1 MSSLFECIKEFIVEF
16 LSENFGGF
24 TFMPQWD
31 ESHTSVTIQA
41 INMDIVWHWMM
52 LALLLIALL
61 GFLFSRHK
69 FVAKISKHI
78 SWLSIVVWGFGVW
91 IYIVGFYDAG
101 VNGFSVVLR
110 AIIASFKMFVVS
122 NELSRVPVVLQQDA
136 TYMAL
141 FSLLHFLAALITFLF
156 IFRMLGYKIKSSI
169 KIFFRRWFC
178 YRTPKRVMHLFWGVN
193 EASCLMAESI
203 YKKHK
208 DEVIIFIDIDEDN
221 EDYAQRKTNL
231 GDLSNTITISNSEM
245 ARLDKVNALVDHC
258 YNGPAA
264 FNSDKPVDIFGIL
277 GLRNIRAIIK
287 RSSKLHIYFLSEDE
301 SKNVAGALNL
311 QNDITLSSLHKKDDE
326 KDNKKGDDNE
336 NVIYV
341 HARRS
346 ANNEV
351 LDHYAQYEE
360 TSECVDANKEQG
372 KAKLNK
378 TDIRIID
385 SAYLS
390 IAALKQ
396 KDRVEALPVKCV
408 DVDKQ
413 TGTVNSPFT
422 SMIVGFGGTG
432 QEAFRFLYEFSAF
445 VDSNGDRIPFKCYAV
460 DSNIDQIEGYIRR
473 KMPAIGDREL
483 SLVKASIDSEEL
495 WCMVERIVNDLNYV
509 VVTLNNDAL
518 GLSFAVNLFK
528 YALMH
533 RAKNLPMLKIMVR
546 CYETSNEKR
555 MDEVSRELNKSVEG
569 RKIEIGIF
577 GKKKEIY
584 SRENIISDVILQEA
598 KEFHWVYKNK
608 KAKSAE
614 EQWEKD
620 FVKDDKGVSAIDS
633 LIEKKREDEGI
644 IMSRYHA
651 IQDINRRIAQNISNA
666 RHSRTKMILMGFDEN
681 NLPDCLKSYYG
692 YADSR
697 KYGTLDYDCNALDA
711 TLLKN
716 MAIVEHERWIA
727 SHKLMGYTYAPEN
740 DHEKKHHKYLVPW
753 KDLSTEEQSW
763 DCDVVDTTI
772 RFAYDNSK
780 KNV

>member
-1 MSSLFECIKEFIVEF
+1 MSSLFESIKEFIVEF

-24 TFMPQWD
+24 TSSVLWGNPLAF
-31 ESHTSVTIQA
+31 ESVDSICWISIRSWMLLFGLMLLA
-41 INMDIVWHWMM
+41 I
-52 LALLLIALL
+52 LALLFFKPKYVDKL
-61 GFLFSRHK
+61 
-69 FVAKISKHI
+69 SKHI
-78 SWLSIVVWGFGVW
+78 SWLSITVWLLGVVV
-91 IYIVGFYDAG
+91 YIIGFYDVGING
-101 VNGFSVVLR
+101 VSVVLR

-122 NELSRVPVVLQQDA
+122 DELSRVSPVLQHDA
-136 TYMAL
+136 AYMAL
-141 FSLLHFLAALITFLF
+141 FSLLHFIAAFITFLF
-156 IFRMLGYKIKSSI
+156 IFRMLGYKIKSSL
-169 KIFFRRWFC
+169 KIFYRRWIC
-178 YRTPKRVMHLFWGVN
+178 RGTNGRVMHLFWGVN

-203 YKKHK
+203 KRHNDKYHK
-208 DEVIIFIDIDEDN
+208 NEVIIFIDVDEDN
-221 EDYAQRKTNL
+221 EDYVQRKTNL
-231 GDLSNTITISNSEM
+231 GDLSNTITISKNEM
-245 ARLDKVNALVDHC
+245 VRLDAVDALVDHC

-277 GLRNIRAIIK
+277 GLKNIRAIIK
-287 RSSKLHIYFLSEDE
+287 RSSKLHIYFLSENE
-301 SKNVAGALNL
+301 NKNVSGALNL
-311 QNDITLSSLHKKDDE
+311 QNDITLSSLHE
-326 KDNKKGDDNE
+326 NK

-351 LDHYAQYEE
+351 LDHYAQYEKKPE
-360 TSECVDANKEQG
+360 NVGTENIQDKEG
-372 KAKLNK
+372 LNK
-378 TDIRIID
+378 TDIKIID

-390 IAALKQ
+390 IAALKLD
-396 KDRVEALPVKCV
+396 DRALPVNSV
-408 DVDKQ
+408 DVNKE
-413 TGTVNSPFT
+413 TGTVDSPFT
-422 SMIVGFGGTG
+422 SMVVGFGGTG

-445 VDSNGDRIPFKCYAV
+445 VNSNGDKTPFMCYAV
-460 DSNIDQIEGYIRR
+460 DAKIDEIEGFVRK
-473 KMPAIGDREL
+473 KMPAITCEEL
-483 SLVKASIDSEEL
+483 SLVNASIDSAEF
-495 WCMVERIVNDLNYV
+495 WGRVESIINKLNYV

-533 RAKNLPMLKIMVR
+533 REKNLPMLKIMVR

-569 RKIEIGIF
+569 RNIEMQIF
-577 GKKKEIY
+577 GTKQSIY
-584 SRENIISDVILQEA
+584 SRKTIISDAILVEA
-598 KEFHWVYKNK
+598 KEFHWVYKK
-608 KAKSAE
+608 KAEVTADA
-614 EQWEKD
+614 QWKKD
-620 FVKDDKGVSAIDS
+620 FIEDNGVTAIDS

-666 RHSRTKMILMGFDEN
+666 RHSRTKMILMGFDEKD
-681 NLPDCLKSYYG
+681 LSERLKLYYG
-692 YADSR
+692 YVDSR

-753 KDLSTEEQSW
+753 KDLNTEEQSW

-772 RFAYDNSK
+772 RFAYENSK
-780 KNV
+780 KIN